1 MEVVDYEQCE
11 WYPQHVAAIYR
22 SISPILDDGTWHAY
36 GPSGRW
42 AYRVWNQRIFQSVSR
57 RGTAFEQQ
65 IMACDPP
72 LTDED
77 AEWKLVKFDDH
88 NYGIA
93 SKFTMTYPLLPE
105 LELVE
110 SKLLEYNLGFEELD
124 HDNFGVAYF
133 GGLNPHDWR
142 EAMEKLCYLESIC
155 LQVNREMETALRA
168 SWNQFAFLSEPIP
181 ECPDDHVPDHLPG
194 IKKSGPKWRQPLVE
208 VNGALQPIDV

>member
-1 MEVVDYEQCE
+1 MDYEQCE

-22 SISPILDDGTWHAY
+22 SISPILDDGAWHPY
-36 GPSGRW
+36 GPSGRC
-42 AYRVWNQRIFQSVSR
+42 AYRVWNKRIFQSVSR
-57 RGTAFEQQ
+57 RGIAFEEQ
-65 IMACDPP
+65 IMAYDPP

-110 SKLLEYNLGFEELD
+110 TKLLEYNLGFEELD

-133 GGLNPHDWR
+133 GDLNPHDWR
-142 EAMEKLCYLESIC
+142 DAMEMLCYLEAIC
-155 LQVNREMETALRA
+155 LQVNREIETALMV
-168 SWNQFAFLSEPIP
+168 SWQQFSFLSKIDP
-181 ECPDDHVPDHLPG
+181 EFQADQTPTYLPG
-194 IKKSGPKWRQPLVE
+194 IKKSGPKWRQPLAEKDGV
-208 VNGALQPIDV
+208 LQPMEPW